1 MLLLFSADSRLEQV
15 VDNHSFKTDVM
26 INKVRPFSKGSFI
39 SHVDSLGGRGVR
51 QMSTLLYNPCIV
63 KWSTKGEGVDKVQ
76 KTVYVVY
83 ERPPTTHLCV
93 QCK

>member
-39 SHVDSLGGRGVR
+39 NHVDSLGGGGLTNRLRHYLTNLYVYCR
-51 QMSTLLYNPCIV
+51 LLY
-63 KWSTKGEGVDKVQ
+63 KGLHDSSSSVDFV
-76 KTVYVVY
+76 
-83 ERPPTTHLCV
+83 EFFLDLNITHFF
-93 QCK
+93 